1 MLQDLNVQFGKA
13 VRRWRKKRAI
23 SQERLAE
30 LCDLHGTYVGRVE
43 RGTQNISLKNIG
55 KIARALKVKLSDLFK
70 DVH

>member
-1 MLQDLNVQFGKA
+1 MLQNLNAQFGKA
-13 VRRWRKKRAI
+13 VRRWREKRGM

-30 LCDLHGTYVGRVE
+30 LADLHGTYVGRVE

-55 KIARALKVKLSDLFK
+55 KIARALKVKLRDLFK

>member
-13 VRRWRKKRAI
+13 VRRWRKKRGI

-30 LCDLHGTYVGRVE
+30 LCDLHGTYLGRVE

-55 KIARALKVKLSDLFK
+55 KIARALKVKLRDLFK
-70 DVH
+70 DVR